1 MEGGDVSTA
10 TVQELQADFLGV
22 LARLRPGEVVE
33 VTADEKVVALVTC
46 RNHGPWPSEA
56 GIAKAGCYARPGFWM
71 APDFDAPLD
80 DFKEYMG

>member
-1 MEGGDVSTA
+1 MSTV

-22 LARLRPGEVVE
+22 VGRLRPGEVVE
-33 VTADEKVVALVTC
+33 VTADQKVVARVTKG
-46 RNHGPWPSEA
+46 NPGPWPSEP
-56 GIAKAGCYARPGFWM
+56 GTAKAGCYARPGFWM